1 MHGVSL
7 KLSLIEIPDGSKNSY
22 GSANTARLQ
31 FRLKTR
37 LVCAYAY
44 AYNGK
49 GWTRWWTVHRINM
62 NTIIW
67 LELPTF

>member
-49 GWTRWWTVHRINM
+49 G
-62 NTIIW
+62 
-67 LELPTF
+67 